1 MLKLN
6 RLLYIYIIER
16 KVPYDALLAIE
27 NGVPYDALLAIEN
40 GVPYDALLAI
50 ENGVVRLTK
59 LWTENY
65 LNNFQDRHTTL
76 TFIYI

>member
-40 GVPYDALLAI
+40 GV
-50 ENGVVRLTK
+50 VRLTK
-59 LWTENY
+59 L
-65 LNNFQDRHTTL
+65 
-76 TFIYI
+76 